1 MNKILLYGANGYTG
15 SLIARLAVQLGLRPI
30 LAGRNESKIKPLA
43 AYLNLEY
50 CSLALDDAMT
60 LEAELQ
66 DVVAVLHCAGPF
78 QQTWKPMVTACLRT
92 KTHYLD
98 ITGEWMVLEAIAA
111 LDREAKAAGVM
122 LLPGVGF
129 DVVPSD
135 CLAAHLKGR
144 MPAAEKLAIAFQMSA
159 DSSNL
164 SGQLSRGTATTIV
177 EGQSRLGMVRQ
188 NGVLTPVPAAWK
200 TRTIDLG
207 RGPVFTTTLPWG
219 DVSTA
224 YYSTRIP
231 DIEVYTAVSPSLY
244 RMMIASRYLG
254 WFLSLPAV
262 QNFQKRAIALSP
274 PGPTDLQRQQ
284 GISLLWGEV
293 EDKVGN
299 KLASRLQCPEGY
311 TLTAMTAV
319 TILEKVLAGEVEVG
333 FQTPSLAYGAD
344 LILSIEGVVREDI
357 T

>member
-15 SLIARLAVQLGLRPI
+15 SLIARLAVQLGLRPL
-30 LAGRNESKIKPLA
+30 LAGRNEEKIKPLA

-50 CSLALDDAMT
+50 RSLALSDTMT
-60 LEAELQ
+60 LETELQ

-111 LDREAKAAGVM
+111 LDAEAKAAGVM

-135 CLAAHLKGR
+135 CLAAHLKVR
-144 MPAAEKLAIAFQMSA
+144 MPAAQKLAIAFQMNA
-159 DSSNL
+159 DSSSL

-177 EGQSRLGMVRQ
+177 EGRSCLGMVRQ

-207 RGPVFTTTLPWG
+207 RGQVFTATLPWG

-224 YYSTRIP
+224 YYSTGIP

-284 GISLLWGEV
+284 GITLLWGEV

-319 TILEKVLAGEVEVG
+319 TILEKVLAGEVEIG

-344 LILSIEGVVREDI
+344 LILSVDGVVREDI

>member
-1 MNKILLYGANGYTG
+1 
-15 SLIARLAVQLGLRPI
+15 V
-30 LAGRNESKIKPLA
+30 
-43 AYLNLEY
+43 
-50 CSLALDDAMT
+50 
-60 LEAELQ
+60 
-66 DVVAVLHCAGPF
+66 
-78 QQTWKPMVTACLRT
+78 
-92 KTHYLD
+92 
-98 ITGEWMVLEAIAA
+98 
-111 LDREAKAAGVM
+111 
-122 LLPGVGF
+122 
-129 DVVPSD
+129 
-135 CLAAHLKGR
+135 
-144 MPAAEKLAIAFQMSA
+144 PAAQKLAIAFQMSA
-159 DSSNL
+159 DSSSL

-177 EGQSRLGMVRQ
+177 EGQCSPLRTRLSARPSGCARLGMVRQ